1 MREVPYRDLFRGPPR
16 PYRVLFHPA
25 WPRGGHRNPRYIEL
39 MPRLE
44 RLDQGVLWHANQRL
58 VRGVEVRAL
67 RVLRRPRYRLS
78 LAAAARRYRS
88 LLVADRLQIAYFP
101 GDVVADCDNPKFT
114 DAEIALLNRPNLK
127 AYVTVNERVA
137 RMYREAGVDKPVHVI
152 PHGTNVGQ
160 LRPSDVAEVAR
171 RHRQNGDL
179 IVGYMGSW
187 LLSRGDR
194 NGDNS
199 RYNVDHLLDL
209 WDEIHA
215 RLPEARL
222 WMIGGASKRVAGRCD
237 GRGDIT
243 LFGRLPRESV
253 FHHVA
258 NFDVAVFARSEDQ
271 NFQLSKIAEYMGCG
285 VPTVAYDFEAVS
297 DLRDAGAGL
306 LVDDPREFVA
316 AVERLAGD
324 QPLREQ
330 LAAAARRAAAQRNW
344 DDIAAQYSAVLNRYL
359 PASASL

>member
-1 MREVPYRDLFRGPPR
+1 MREVPYRDLFRGPAR
-16 PYRVLFHPA
+16 PDRVLFHPT

-44 RLDQGVLWHANQRL
+44 RLDQCVLWHANQRL
-58 VRGVEVRAL
+58 LRGVEVRAL
-67 RVLRRPRYRLS
+67 RAVKRPRYRLS
-78 LAAAARRYRS
+78 LAAAAKRYRS
-88 LLVADRLQIAYFP
+88 LLVADRTQIAYFN
-101 GDVVADCDNPKFT
+101 GNVVADCDNPKFT
-114 DAEIALLNRPNLK
+114 EAEVALLNRPNLK

-137 RMYREAGVDKPVHVI
+137 RMYRELGVSKPVHVI
-152 PHGTNVGQ
+152 PHGTNVGE
-160 LRPSDVAEVAR
+160 LKPDDLGEVAR
-171 RHRQNGDL
+171 RHRHNGD
-179 IVGYMGSW
+179 IVVGYMGSW
-187 LLSRGDR
+187 LLSHGDR

-215 RLPEARL
+215 RLPAARL
-222 WMIGGASKRVAGRCD
+222 WMIGGASKRVEKRCAD
-237 GRGDIT
+237 RGDIE

-306 LVDDPREFVA
+306 LVDDPRGFVD

-324 QPLREQ
+324 PALRAE
-330 LAAAARRAAAQRNW
+330 LAAAARRAAAQRDW
-344 DDIAAQYSAVLNRYL
+344 DEIAARYAAVLDRYM
-359 PASASL
+359 PAA